1 METTAQV
8 QPTKVATM
16 KYRKNSIEENDKE
29 IEELEKARAGEEEK
43 EEVEQEPEHPEE
55 RTFKKRYGD
64 LRRHLQKKEDE
75 HRKELMTIRDQLSTL
90 TKTQVRLPKTDEEI
104 DEWANKYPD
113 VAKVVETIAT
123 KKARENS
130 KHIEQRLAYLTEKEQ
145 RVNRKEAE
153 TELAKRHPDFDEL
166 RGSSEFHEWAE
177 RQPKMIQ
184 QALYDNEDDF
194 EAASKAIDLYKL
206 ERERDSVDKSSPK
219 EAAKSVD
226 TRRRTREPNQDPKAK
241 WSESKVRKLS
251 GKQWDKHQEEIEE
264 AIASGNFEYDETG
277 AAR

>member
-1 METTAQV
+1 METTAEV
-8 QPTKVATM
+8 QPKKSTTM
-16 KYRKNSIEENDKE
+16 RYRKNTVEEDEQE
-29 IEELEKARAGEEEK
+29 IQELEKARAGKEEEVAK
-43 EEVEQEPEHPEE
+43 EPDHPEE
-55 RTFKKRYGD
+55 KTFKKRYGD

-75 HRKELMTIRDQLSTL
+75 HRKELMTVREQISSL

-104 DEWANKYPD
+104 DDWANKYPD

-130 KHIEQRLAYLTEKEQ
+130 KQIEEKLAYLSEKEQ

-153 TELAKRHPDFDEL
+153 TELGKRHPDYDEL
-166 RGSSEFHEWAE
+166 RSDPNFHEWAE

-194 EAASKAIDLYKL
+194 EAASKAIDLFKL
-206 ERERDSVDKSSPK
+206 ERDRDNNVKSSPK
-219 EAAKSVD
+219 EAAKSVN
-226 TRRRTREPNQDPKAK
+226 TRRRTSEPNDQPKTK
-241 WSESKVRKLS
+241 WSESRVRKLS
-251 GKQWDKHQEEIEE
+251 DKQWDRFQEEIED
-264 AIASGNFEYDETG
+264 AMRSGNFDYDESG

>member
-1 METTAQV
+1 METTAEV
-8 QPTKVATM
+8 RPTKVATM
-16 KYRKNSIEENDKE
+16 KYRKNSIEEDEQE
-29 IEELEKARAGEEEK
+29 IEELEKIRAGEEETEKAEK
-43 EEVEQEPEHPEE
+43 EPDHPEE

-75 HRKELMTIRDQLSTL
+75 HRKELMTVREQISNL

-104 DEWANKYPD
+104 DDWANKYPD

-130 KHIEQRLAYLTEKEQ
+130 KQIEEKLAYLSEKEQ

-153 TELAKRHPDFDEL
+153 TELGKRHPDYDEL
-166 RGSSEFHEWAE
+166 RSDPNFHEWAE

-184 QALYDNEDDF
+184 QALYDNEDDY
-194 EAASKAIDLYKL
+194 EAASKAIDLFKL
-206 ERERDSVDKSSPK
+206 ERERDSVDRSSPK
-219 EAAKSVD
+219 EAARSVN
-226 TRRRTREPNQDPKAK
+226 TRRKTREPNQDPKAK

>member
-8 QPTKVATM
+8 QPNKSTTM
-16 KYRKNSIEENDKE
+16 RYRKNTVEEDEQE
-29 IEELEKARAGEEEK
+29 IQELEKARAGKE
-43 EEVEQEPEHPEE
+43 EEVEKEPDHPEE
-55 RTFKKRYGD
+55 KTFKKRYGD

-75 HRKELMTIRDQLSTL
+75 HRKELMTVREQISSL

-104 DEWANKYPD
+104 DDWANKYPD

-130 KHIEQRLAYLTEKEQ
+130 KQIEEKLAYLSEKEQ

-153 TELAKRHPDFDEL
+153 TELGKRHPDYDDL
-166 RGSSEFHEWAE
+166 RSDPSFHEWAE

-194 EAASKAIDLYKL
+194 EAASKAIDLFKL
-206 ERERDSVDKSSPK
+206 ERDRDINVKSSPK
-219 EAAKSVD
+219 EAAKSVN
-226 TRRRTREPNQDPKAK
+226 TRRRTSEPNDQPKTK
-241 WSESKVRKLS
+241 WSESRVRKLS
-251 GKQWDKHQEEIEE
+251 DKQWDRFQEEIED
-264 AIASGNFEYDETG
+264 AMRSGNFDYDESG

>member
-8 QPTKVATM
+8 QPNKSTTM
-16 KYRKNSIEENDKE
+16 RYRKNTVEEDEQE
-29 IEELEKARAGEEEK
+29 IQELEKARAGKE
-43 EEVEQEPEHPEE
+43 EEVEKEPDHPEE
-55 RTFKKRYGD
+55 KTFKKRYGD

-75 HRKELMTIRDQLSTL
+75 HRKELMTVREQISSL

-104 DEWANKYPD
+104 DDWANKYPD

-130 KHIEQRLAYLTEKEQ
+130 KQIEEKLAYLSEKEQ

-153 TELAKRHPDFDEL
+153 TELGKRHPDYDDL
-166 RGSSEFHEWAE
+166 RSNPSFHEWAE

-194 EAASKAIDLYKL
+194 EAASKAIDLFKL
-206 ERERDSVDKSSPK
+206 ERERDSVDRSSPK
-219 EAAKSVD
+219 EAAKSVS
-226 TRRRTREPNQDPKAK
+226 TRRRTSEPNDQPKTK
-241 WSESKVRKLS
+241 WSESRVRKLS
-251 GKQWDKHQEEIEE
+251 DKQWDRFQEEIED
-264 AIASGNFEYDETG
+264 AMRSGNFDYDESG

>member
-8 QPTKVATM
+8 QPNKSTTM
-16 KYRKNSIEENDKE
+16 RYRKNTVEEDEQE
-29 IEELEKARAGEEEK
+29 IQELEKARAGEEE
-43 EEVEQEPEHPEE
+43 EVEKEPDHPEE
-55 RTFKKRYGD
+55 KTFKKRYGD

-75 HRKELMTIRDQLSTL
+75 HRKELMTVREQISSL

-104 DEWANKYPD
+104 DDWANKYPD

-130 KHIEQRLAYLTEKEQ
+130 KQIEEKLAYLSEKEQ

-153 TELAKRHPDFDEL
+153 TELGKRHPDYDDL
-166 RGSSEFHEWAE
+166 RSDPSFHEWAE

-194 EAASKAIDLYKL
+194 EAASKAIDLFKL
-206 ERERDSVDKSSPK
+206 ERERDSVDRSSPK
-219 EAAKSVD
+219 EAAKSVS
-226 TRRRTREPNQDPKAK
+226 TRRRTSEPNDQPKTK
-241 WSESKVRKLS
+241 WSESRVRKLS
-251 GKQWDKHQEEIEE
+251 DKQWDRFQEEIED
-264 AIASGNFEYDETG
+264 AMRSGNFDYDESG

>member
-8 QPTKVATM
+8 QPNKSTTM
-16 KYRKNSIEENDKE
+16 RYRKNTVEEDEQE
-29 IEELEKARAGEEEK
+29 IQELEKARAGKE
-43 EEVEQEPEHPEE
+43 EEVEKEPDHPEE
-55 RTFKKRYGD
+55 KTFKKRYGD

-75 HRKELMTIRDQLSTL
+75 HRKELMTVREQISSL

-104 DEWANKYPD
+104 DDWANKYPD

-130 KHIEQRLAYLTEKEQ
+130 KQIEEKLAYLSEKEQ

-153 TELAKRHPDFDEL
+153 TELGKRHPDYDDL
-166 RGSSEFHEWAE
+166 RSDPSFHEWAE
-177 RQPKMIQ
+177 QQPKMIQ

-194 EAASKAIDLYKL
+194 EAASKAIDLFKL
-206 ERERDSVDKSSPK
+206 ERERDSVDRSSPK
-219 EAAKSVD
+219 EAAKSVS
-226 TRRRTREPNQDPKAK
+226 TRRRTSEPNDQPKTK
-241 WSESKVRKLS
+241 WSESRVRKLS
-251 GKQWDKHQEEIEE
+251 DKQWDRFQEEIED
-264 AIASGNFEYDETG
+264 AMRSGNFDYDESG

>member
-8 QPTKVATM
+8 QPNKSTTM
-16 KYRKNSIEENDKE
+16 RYRKNTVEEDEQE
-29 IEELEKARAGEEEK
+29 IQELEKARAGEEE
-43 EEVEQEPEHPEE
+43 EVEKEPDHPEE
-55 RTFKKRYGD
+55 KTFKKRYGD

-75 HRKELMTIRDQLSTL
+75 HRKELMTVREQISSL
-90 TKTQVRLPKTDEEI
+90 TKTQVRLPKTDEQI
-104 DEWANKYPD
+104 DDWANKYPD

-130 KHIEQRLAYLTEKEQ
+130 KQIEEKLAYLSEKEQ

-153 TELAKRHPDFDEL
+153 TELGKRHPDYDDL
-166 RGSSEFHEWAE
+166 RSNPSFHEWAE

-194 EAASKAIDLYKL
+194 EAASKAIDLFKL
-206 ERERDSVDKSSPK
+206 ERERDSVDRSSPK
-219 EAAKSVD
+219 EAAKSVS
-226 TRRRTREPNQDPKAK
+226 TRRRTSEPNDQPKTK
-241 WSESKVRKLS
+241 WSESRVRKLS
-251 GKQWDKHQEEIEE
+251 DKQWDRFQEEIED
-264 AIASGNFEYDETG
+264 AMRSGNFDYDESG

>member
-1 METTAQV
+1 M
-8 QPTKVATM
+8 
-16 KYRKNSIEENDKE
+16 
-29 IEELEKARAGEEEK
+29 EKARAGEV
-43 EEVEQEPEHPEE
+43 EEVEKEPDHPEE
-55 RTFKKRYGD
+55 KTFKKRYGD

-75 HRKELMTIRDQLSTL
+75 HRKELMTVREQISSL

-104 DEWANKYPD
+104 DDWANKYPD

-130 KHIEQRLAYLTEKEQ
+130 KSIEQRLAYLTEKEQ

-153 TELAKRHPDFDEL
+153 TELGKRHPDYDDL
-166 RGSSEFHEWAE
+166 RSNPSFHEWAE

-194 EAASKAIDLYKL
+194 EAASKAIDLFKL
-206 ERERDSVDKSSPK
+206 ERERDSVDRSSPK
-219 EAAKSVD
+219 EAAKSVS
-226 TRRRTREPNQDPKAK
+226 TRRRTSEPNDQPKTK
-241 WSESKVRKLS
+241 WSESRVRKLS
-251 GKQWDKHQEEIEE
+251 DKQWDRFQEEIED
-264 AIASGNFEYDETG
+264 AMRSGNFDYDESG

>member
-8 QPTKVATM
+8 QSTKVATM
-16 KYRKNSIEENDKE
+16 KYRKNSIEEDEQE
-29 IEELEKARAGEEEK
+29 IEELEKIRAGEEEAEKAEK
-43 EEVEQEPEHPEE
+43 EPDHPEE

-75 HRKELMTIRDQLSTL
+75 HRKELMTVREQISSL

-104 DEWANKYPD
+104 DDWANKYPD

-130 KHIEQRLAYLTEKEQ
+130 KQIEEKLAYLSEKEQ
-145 RVNRKEAE
+145 RVNRREAE
-153 TELAKRHPDFDEL
+153 TELGKRHPDYDEL
-166 RGSSEFHEWAE
+166 RSDPNFHEWAE

-184 QALYDNEDDF
+184 QALYDNEDDY
-194 EAASKAIDLYKL
+194 EAASKAIDLFKL
-206 ERERDSVDKSSPK
+206 ERERDSVDRSSPK
-219 EAAKSVD
+219 EAAKSVN
-226 TRRRTREPNQDPKAK
+226 TRRKTREPNQDPKAK

-251 GKQWDKHQEEIEE
+251 GKQWDKHHEEIEE

>member
-8 QPTKVATM
+8 QPTRVATM
-16 KYRKNSIEENDKE
+16 KYRKNSIEEDDKE

-75 HRKELMTIRDQLSTL
+75 HRKELLTIREQLSNL

-206 ERERDSVDKSSPK
+206 ERDRDSVDKSSPK

-251 GKQWDKHQEEIEE
+251 GKQWDIHQEEIEE

>member
-1 METTAQV
+1 METTAEV
-8 QPTKVATM
+8 RPTKVATM
-16 KYRKNSIEENDKE
+16 KYRKNSIEEDEQE
-29 IEELEKARAGEEEK
+29 IEELEKIRAGEEEAEKAEK
-43 EEVEQEPEHPEE
+43 EPDHPEE

-75 HRKELMTIRDQLSTL
+75 HRKELMTVREQISNL

-104 DEWANKYPD
+104 DDWANKYPD

-130 KHIEQRLAYLTEKEQ
+130 KQIEEKLAYLSEKEQ
-145 RVNRKEAE
+145 RVNRREAE
-153 TELAKRHPDFDEL
+153 TELGKRHPDYDEL
-166 RGSSEFHEWAE
+166 RSDPNFHEWAE

-184 QALYDNEDDF
+184 QALYDNEDDY
-194 EAASKAIDLYKL
+194 EAASKAIDLFKL
-206 ERERDSVDKSSPK
+206 ERERDSVNRSSPK
-219 EAAKSVD
+219 EAARSVN
-226 TRRRTREPNQDPKAK
+226 TRRKTREPNQDPKAK

-251 GKQWDKHQEEIEE
+251 GKQWDKHHEEIEE

>member
-8 QPTKVATM
+8 QPNKSTTM
-16 KYRKNSIEENDKE
+16 RYRKNTVEEDEQE
-29 IEELEKARAGEEEK
+29 IQELEKARAGEEE
-43 EEVEQEPEHPEE
+43 EVEKEPDHPEE
-55 RTFKKRYGD
+55 KTFKKRYGD

-75 HRKELMTIRDQLSTL
+75 HRKELMTVREQISSL

-104 DEWANKYPD
+104 DDWANKYPD

-130 KHIEQRLAYLTEKEQ
+130 KQIEEKLAYLSEKEQ
-145 RVNRKEAE
+145 RVNRKESE
-153 TELAKRHPDFDEL
+153 TELGKRHPDYDDL
-166 RGSSEFHEWAE
+166 RSNPSFHEWAE

-194 EAASKAIDLYKL
+194 EAASKAIDLFKL
-206 ERERDSVDKSSPK
+206 ERERDSGDRSSPK
-219 EAAKSVD
+219 EAAKSVC
-226 TRRRTREPNQDPKAK
+226 TLRRTSEPNDQPKTK
-241 WSESKVRKLS
+241 WSESRVRKLS
-251 GKQWDKHQEEIEE
+251 DKQWDRFQEEIED
-264 AIASGNFEYDETG
+264 AMRSGNFDYDESG

>member
-1 METTAQV
+1 METTAEV
-8 QPTKVATM
+8 PPNKSTTM
-16 KYRKNSIEENDKE
+16 RYRKNTVEEDEQE
-29 IEELEKARAGEEEK
+29 IQELEKARAGKE
-43 EEVEQEPEHPEE
+43 EEVEKEPDHPEE
-55 RTFKKRYGD
+55 KTFKKRYGD

-75 HRKELMTIRDQLSTL
+75 HRKELMTVREQISSL

-104 DEWANKYPD
+104 DDWANKYPD

-130 KHIEQRLAYLTEKEQ
+130 KQIEEKLAYLSEKEQ

-153 TELAKRHPDFDEL
+153 TELGKRHPDYDDL
-166 RGSSEFHEWAE
+166 RSNPSFHEWAE

-194 EAASKAIDLYKL
+194 EAASKAIDLFKL
-206 ERERDSVDKSSPK
+206 ERERDSVDRSSPK
-219 EAAKSVD
+219 EAAKSVS
-226 TRRRTREPNQDPKAK
+226 TRRRTSEPNDQPKTK
-241 WSESKVRKLS
+241 WSESRVRKLS
-251 GKQWDKHQEEIEE
+251 DKQWDRFQEEIED
-264 AIASGNFEYDETG
+264 AMRSGNFDYDESG

>member
-1 METTAQV
+1 METTAEV
-8 QPTKVATM
+8 RPTKVATM
-16 KYRKNSIEENDKE
+16 KYRKNSIEEDEQE
-29 IEELEKARAGEEEK
+29 IEELEKIRAGEEEAEKAEK
-43 EEVEQEPEHPEE
+43 EPDHPEE

-75 HRKELMTIRDQLSTL
+75 HRKELMTVREQISNL

-104 DEWANKYPD
+104 DDWANKYPD

-130 KHIEQRLAYLTEKEQ
+130 KQIEEKLAYLSEKEQ

-153 TELAKRHPDFDEL
+153 TELGKRHPDYDEL
-166 RGSSEFHEWAE
+166 RSDPNFHEWAE

-184 QALYDNEDDF
+184 QALYDNEDDY
-194 EAASKAIDLYKL
+194 EAASKAIDLFKL
-206 ERERDSVDKSSPK
+206 ERERDSVDRSSPK
-219 EAAKSVD
+219 EAAKSVN
-226 TRRRTREPNQDPKAK
+226 TRRKTREPNQDPKAK

-251 GKQWDKHQEEIEE
+251 GKQWDKHHEEIEE

>member
-8 QPTKVATM
+8 QPNKSTTM
-16 KYRKNSIEENDKE
+16 RYRKNTVEEDEQE
-29 IEELEKARAGEEEK
+29 IQELEKARAGEEE
-43 EEVEQEPEHPEE
+43 EVEKEPDHPEE
-55 RTFKKRYGD
+55 KTFKKRYGD

-75 HRKELMTIRDQLSTL
+75 HRKELMTVREQISSL

-104 DEWANKYPD
+104 DDWANKYPD
-113 VAKVVETIAT
+113 VAKVVETIST

-130 KHIEQRLAYLTEKEQ
+130 KQIEEKLAYLSEKEQ

-153 TELAKRHPDFDEL
+153 TELGKRHPDYDDL
-166 RGSSEFHEWAE
+166 RSNPSFHEWAE

-194 EAASKAIDLYKL
+194 EAASKAIDLFKL
-206 ERERDSVDKSSPK
+206 ERERDSVDRSSPK
-219 EAAKSVD
+219 EAAKSVS
-226 TRRRTREPNQDPKAK
+226 TRRRTSEPNDQPKTK
-241 WSESKVRKLS
+241 WSESRVRKLS
-251 GKQWDKHQEEIEE
+251 DKQWDRFQEEIED
-264 AIASGNFEYDETG
+264 AMRSGNFDYDESG

>member
-8 QPTKVATM
+8 QPNKSTTM
-16 KYRKNSIEENDKE
+16 RYRKNTVEEDEQE
-29 IEELEKARAGEEEK
+29 IQELEKARAGEEE
-43 EEVEQEPEHPEE
+43 EVEKEPDHPEE
-55 RTFKKRYGD
+55 KTFKKRYGD

-75 HRKELMTIRDQLSTL
+75 HRKELMTVREQISSL

-104 DEWANKYPD
+104 DDWANKYPD

-130 KHIEQRLAYLTEKEQ
+130 KQIEEKLAYLSEKEQ

-153 TELAKRHPDFDEL
+153 TELGKRHPDYDDL
-166 RGSSEFHEWAE
+166 RSNPSFHEWAE

-194 EAASKAIDLYKL
+194 EAASKAIDLFKL
-206 ERERDSVDKSSPK
+206 ERERDSVDRSSPK
-219 EAAKSVD
+219 EAAKSVS
-226 TRRRTREPNQDPKAK
+226 TRRRTSEPNDQPKTK
-241 WSESKVRKLS
+241 WSESRVRKLS
-251 GKQWDKHQEEIEE
+251 DKQWDRFQEEIED
-264 AIASGNFEYDETG
+264 AMRSGNFDYDESG

>member
-1 METTAQV
+1 METTAEV
-8 QPTKVATM
+8 QPKKSTTM
-16 KYRKNSIEENDKE
+16 RYRKNTVEEDEQE
-29 IEELEKARAGEEEK
+29 IQELEKARAGKE
-43 EEVEQEPEHPEE
+43 EEVEKEPDHPEE
-55 RTFKKRYGD
+55 KTFKKRYGD

-75 HRKELMTIRDQLSTL
+75 HRKELMTVREQISSL

-104 DEWANKYPD
+104 DDWANKYPD

-130 KHIEQRLAYLTEKEQ
+130 KQIEEKLAYLSEKEQ

-153 TELAKRHPDFDEL
+153 TELGKRHPDYDDL
-166 RGSSEFHEWAE
+166 RSDPSFHEWAE

-194 EAASKAIDLYKL
+194 EAASKAIDLFKL
-206 ERERDSVDKSSPK
+206 ERDRDNNVKSSPK
-219 EAAKSVD
+219 EAAKSVN
-226 TRRRTREPNQDPKAK
+226 TRRRTSEPNDQPKTK
-241 WSESKVRKLS
+241 WSESRVRKLS
-251 GKQWDKHQEEIEE
+251 DKQWDRFQEEIED
-264 AIASGNFEYDETG
+264 AMRSGNFDYDESG

>member
-8 QPTKVATM
+8 QPNKSTTM
-16 KYRKNSIEENDKE
+16 RYRKNTVEEDEQE
-29 IEELEKARAGEEEK
+29 IQELEKARAGEEE
-43 EEVEQEPEHPEE
+43 EVEKEPDHPEE
-55 RTFKKRYGD
+55 KTFKKRYGD

-75 HRKELMTIRDQLSTL
+75 HRKELMTVREQISSL

-130 KHIEQRLAYLTEKEQ
+130 KQIEEKLAYLSEKEQ

-153 TELAKRHPDFDEL
+153 TELGKRHPDYDDL
-166 RGSSEFHEWAE
+166 RSNPSFHEWAE

-194 EAASKAIDLYKL
+194 EAASKAIDLFKL
-206 ERERDSVDKSSPK
+206 ERERDSVDRSSPK
-219 EAAKSVD
+219 EAAKSVS
-226 TRRRTREPNQDPKAK
+226 TRRRTSEPNDQPKTK
-241 WSESKVRKLS
+241 WSESRVRKLS
-251 GKQWDKHQEEIEE
+251 DKQWDRFQEEIED
-264 AIASGNFEYDETG
+264 AMRSGNFDYDESG

>member
-8 QPTKVATM
+8 QPTRVATM

-75 HRKELMTIRDQLSTL
+75 HRKELLTIREQLSNL

-123 KKARENS
+123 KKAREN
-130 KHIEQRLAYLTEKEQ
+130 
-145 RVNRKEAE
+145 
-153 TELAKRHPDFDEL
+153 
-166 RGSSEFHEWAE
+166 
-177 RQPKMIQ
+177 
-184 QALYDNEDDF
+184 
-194 EAASKAIDLYKL
+194 
-206 ERERDSVDKSSPK
+206 
-219 EAAKSVD
+219 
-226 TRRRTREPNQDPKAK
+226 
-241 WSESKVRKLS
+241 
-251 GKQWDKHQEEIEE
+251 
-264 AIASGNFEYDETG
+264 
-277 AAR
+277 

>member
-1 METTAQV
+1 METTAEV
-8 QPTKVATM
+8 RPTKVATM
-16 KYRKNSIEENDKE
+16 KYRKNSIEEDEQE
-29 IEELEKARAGEEEK
+29 IEELEKIRAGEEETEKAEK
-43 EEVEQEPEHPEE
+43 EPDHPEE

-75 HRKELMTIRDQLSTL
+75 HRKELMTVREQISNL

-104 DEWANKYPD
+104 DDWANKYPD

-130 KHIEQRLAYLTEKEQ
+130 KQIEEKLAYLSEKEQ

-153 TELAKRHPDFDEL
+153 TELGKRHPDYDEL
-166 RGSSEFHEWAE
+166 RSDPNFHEWAE

-184 QALYDNEDDF
+184 QALYDNEDDY
-194 EAASKAIDLYKL
+194 EAASKAIDLFKL
-206 ERERDSVDKSSPK
+206 ERERDSVDRSSPK
-219 EAAKSVD
+219 EAARSVN
-226 TRRRTREPNQDPKAK
+226 TRRKTREPNQDPKAK

-251 GKQWDKHQEEIEE
+251 GKQWDKHHEEIEE

>member
-1 METTAQV
+1 METTAEV
-8 QPTKVATM
+8 QPKKSTTM
-16 KYRKNSIEENDKE
+16 RYRKNTVEEDEQE
-29 IEELEKARAGEEEK
+29 IQELEKARAGEEVEVEK
-43 EEVEQEPEHPEE
+43 EPDHPEE
-55 RTFKKRYGD
+55 KTFKKRYGD

-75 HRKELMTIRDQLSTL
+75 HRKELMTVREQISSL

-104 DEWANKYPD
+104 DDWANKYPD

-130 KHIEQRLAYLTEKEQ
+130 KQIEEKLAYLSEKEQ

-153 TELAKRHPDFDEL
+153 TELGKRHPDYDDL
-166 RGSSEFHEWAE
+166 RSNPSFHEWAE

-194 EAASKAIDLYKL
+194 EAASKAIDLFKL
-206 ERERDSVDKSSPK
+206 ERERDSVDRSSPK
-219 EAAKSVD
+219 EAAKSVS
-226 TRRRTREPNQDPKAK
+226 TRRRTSEPNDQPKTK
-241 WSESKVRKLS
+241 WSESRVRKLS
-251 GKQWDKHQEEIEE
+251 DKQWDRFQEEIED
-264 AIASGNFEYDETG
+264 AMRSGNFDYDESG

>member
-8 QPTKVATM
+8 QPKKSTTM
-16 KYRKNSIEENDKE
+16 RYRKNTVEEDEQE
-29 IEELEKARAGEEEK
+29 IQELEKARAGKE
-43 EEVEQEPEHPEE
+43 EEVEKEPDHPEE
-55 RTFKKRYGD
+55 KTFKKRYGD

-75 HRKELMTIRDQLSTL
+75 HRKELMTVREQISSL

-104 DEWANKYPD
+104 DDWANKYPD

-130 KHIEQRLAYLTEKEQ
+130 KQIEEKLAYLSEKEQ

-153 TELAKRHPDFDEL
+153 TELGKRHPDYDDL
-166 RGSSEFHEWAE
+166 RSDPSFHEWAE

-194 EAASKAIDLYKL
+194 EAASKAIDLFKL
-206 ERERDSVDKSSPK
+206 ERDRDNNVKSSPK
-219 EAAKSVD
+219 EAAKSVN
-226 TRRRTREPNQDPKAK
+226 TRRRTSEPNDQPKTK
-241 WSESKVRKLS
+241 WSESRVRKLS
-251 GKQWDKHQEEIEE
+251 DKQWDRFQEEIED
-264 AIASGNFEYDETG
+264 AMRSGNFDYDESG

>member
-8 QPTKVATM
+8 QPNKSTTM
-16 KYRKNSIEENDKE
+16 RYRKNTVEEDEQE
-29 IEELEKARAGEEEK
+29 IQELEKARAGEEE
-43 EEVEQEPEHPEE
+43 EVEKEPDHPEE
-55 RTFKKRYGD
+55 KTFKKRYGD

-75 HRKELMTIRDQLSTL
+75 HRKELMTVREQISSL

-104 DEWANKYPD
+104 DDWANKYPD
-113 VAKVVETIAT
+113 VANVVETIAT

-130 KHIEQRLAYLTEKEQ
+130 KQIEEKLAYLSEKEQ

-153 TELAKRHPDFDEL
+153 TELGKRHPDYDDL
-166 RGSSEFHEWAE
+166 RSNPSFHEWAE

-194 EAASKAIDLYKL
+194 EAASKAIDLFKL
-206 ERERDSVDKSSPK
+206 ERERDSVDRSSPK
-219 EAAKSVD
+219 EAAKSVS
-226 TRRRTREPNQDPKAK
+226 TRRRTSEPNDQPKTK
-241 WSESKVRKLS
+241 WSESRVRKLS
-251 GKQWDKHQEEIEE
+251 DKQWDRFQEEIED
-264 AIASGNFEYDETG
+264 AMRSGNFDYDESG

>member
-1 METTAQV
+1 METTAEV
-8 QPTKVATM
+8 RPTKVATM
-16 KYRKNSIEENDKE
+16 KYRKNSIEEDEQE
-29 IEELEKARAGEEEK
+29 IEELEKIRAGEEEAEKAEK
-43 EEVEQEPEHPEE
+43 EPDHPEE

-75 HRKELMTIRDQLSTL
+75 HRKELMTVREQISNL

-104 DEWANKYPD
+104 DDWANKYPD

-130 KHIEQRLAYLTEKEQ
+130 KQIEEKLAYLSEKEQ

-153 TELAKRHPDFDEL
+153 TELGKRHPDYDEL
-166 RGSSEFHEWAE
+166 RSDPNFHEWAE

-184 QALYDNEDDF
+184 QALYDNEDDY
-194 EAASKAIDLYKL
+194 EAASKAIDLFKL
-206 ERERDSVDKSSPK
+206 ERERDSVDRSSPK
-219 EAAKSVD
+219 EAARSVN
-226 TRRRTREPNQDPKAK
+226 TRRKTREPNQDPKAK

-251 GKQWDKHQEEIEE
+251 GKQWDKHHEEIEE